1 MIRKAG
7 YILLVGGFAATV
19 FMCVQVSM
27 VTYTSWIWHTKNLP
41 IEDQIPRNTA
51 SAAMRDISLET
62 NQLVRR
68 MIWPALVMLAGGLL
82 IGSRRK
88 QDKAQHAVPE

>member
-27 VTYTSWIWHTKNLP
+27 VTYNSWIWHTKNLP
-41 IEDQIPRNTA
+41 AEDQIPRSTA
-51 SAAMRDISLET
+51 SAAMRDISLES
-62 NQLVRR
+62 NHLVRR
-68 MIWPALVMLAGGLL
+68 MLWPALVTLAGGLM
-82 IGSRRK
+82 IGSRRRTNE
-88 QDKAQHAVPE
+88 AQHPPAN